1 MNRHVSKVALLLF
14 GSGMSALIYQTV
26 WLRQFRLI
34 FGAST
39 LASAAVLAVFLG
51 GLGIGGVV
59 IGRRADESRN
69 PLALYGFLELG
80 VAAFAAV
87 TPLVFAAVRALYLY
101 MGGSFSMGPLLAT
114 FVRLL
119 LSIITLGVPTFLMG
133 GTLPAAS
140 RSVESAGDAG
150 RRAMATIYAINTCGA
165 VAGTLFSTFYLLEH
179 LGNRATLWAAALLN
193 ALVGLGAMAISNSM
207 RRAKQGAK
215 AKRMHDEIEAAAA
228 AHDDDANVVTA
239 PAAAPRFVY
248 AAAAIA
254 GFAFLLM
261 ELVWYRML
269 TPLLGGTTFTFGLI
283 LAVALLGI
291 GGGSLAYAALRRT
304 RASAA
309 AFAVCCAA
317 EALFLAIPFA
327 LGDRIAV
334 FALLLRP
341 LGQAGFAGHIIGWT
355 TITMLV
361 VFPTAFVSGVQFP
374 LLISLL
380 GSGRDH
386 VGRHVGVAYAWNT
399 AGAIAGSLAG
409 GFGLLPLLTA
419 PVTWRVVIA
428 TLVAL
433 ALFAALQGRGDAFT
447 RVAAIATAAVAVAML
462 FATGPT
468 AFWRHTPIGAGRA
481 NQVNSSPNRLR
492 DLAHSRRRTTA
503 WEAEGRELSV
513 SVSDED
519 GYAFIV
525 NGKGDGHARFDA
537 GTQVM
542 GGVLAGLLHPNPRR
556 AAVIGLGTGTT
567 AGWLA
572 ALPSMERV
580 DAVEIE
586 SSILDVAK
594 MCTPVNRDVLHN
606 PKAHIAIGD
615 GREFLLS
622 RGDRYDVISSEPS
635 NPYRA
640 GIASLFTTE
649 FYEASRSRL
658 NEGGIFIQFLQAYEV
673 DAQTIRTI
681 YSTIGATFTH
691 VETWQTQTG
700 DLLLV
705 AAMSPIEYNAQTIS
719 ARMRVE
725 PVRTALRNVWWADDA
740 AAVLA
745 HYVCGN
751 STTRILGGGSRRN
764 TDDRTL
770 IEYAFARTLG
780 ATDVFRLSELRSFAR
795 AAADDVPGSVRGTGG
810 EPIVLSRRQMIGIP
824 HDAPPE
830 VDPLTP
836 DPYRM
841 RAMVAANY
849 MQGTY
854 SGVWTIW
861 QSLQNQVESPLDALT
876 LAEALAERGDPQALV
891 LIDRL
896 QGFAPI
902 EADLLR
908 GRMLWRQGKTME
920 GAEAMRRAFVAYR
933 TNPWPLPIVTR
944 RALMFTI
951 EIASEPRFAEASA
964 PIIDGLSQPFAIHM
978 FEELRKSA
986 LITLTQRAAGG
997 VCTAREVALLHSYE
1011 PQIPWQQPYL
1021 QRRALCYEQ
1030 TRDALAAAAKSDLEE
1045 FLSREPRRLQ

>member
-14 GSGMSALIYQTV
+14 GSGMSALVYQTV

-80 VAAFAAV
+80 VATFAAI
-87 TPLVFAAVRALYLY
+87 TPLVFAAVRALYLF
-101 MGGSFSMGPLLAT
+101 MGGSFVMGPLLAT
-114 FVRLL
+114 IVRLL

-140 RSVESAGDAG
+140 RSVESAGDTG
-150 RRAMATIYAINTCGA
+150 RRALATIYAINTCGA
-165 VAGTLFSTFYLLEH
+165 VAGALFSTFYLLEH
-179 LGNRATLWAAALLN
+179 FGNRATLWVAALVN
-193 ALVGLGAMAISNSM
+193 AMVGLGAMMISNSL
-207 RRAKQGAK
+207 RRAKRGAK
-215 AKRMHDEIEAAAA
+215 AKRVADEIEVIETTHAAEVALP
-228 AHDDDANVVTA
+228 V
-239 PAAAPRFVY
+239 AAPRFVY
-248 AAAAIA
+248 AAAAVA

-291 GGGSLAYAALRRT
+291 GGGSLAYAAFRRT

-309 AFAVCCAA
+309 AFALCCAA
-317 EALFLAIPFA
+317 EAFCLAIPFA
-327 LGDRIAV
+327 LGDRVAM

-341 LGQAGFAGHIIGWT
+341 LGQAGFSGHLIGWT
-355 TITMLV
+355 TITMLI

-380 GSGRDH
+380 GSGREN

-399 AGAIAGSLAG
+399 AGAIVGSLAG
-409 GFGLLPLLTA
+409 GFGILPLLTA
-419 PVTWRVVIA
+419 PGTWRLVIGA
-428 TLVAL
+428 LVLLALVAAFQGTGDGFARLL
-433 ALFAALQGRGDAFT
+433 AMVIGAG
-447 RVAAIATAAVAVAML
+447 AVAML
-462 FATGPT
+462 FAMGPT
-468 AFWRHTPIGAGRA
+468 AFWRHTPIGAGRV
-481 NQVNSSPNRLR
+481 NQTNSTPNRLR
-492 DLAHSRRRTTA
+492 DLEHSRRRTTE
-503 WEAEGRELSV
+503 WEAEGTESSV
-513 SVSDED
+513 SVSNED

-542 GGVLAGLLHPNPRR
+542 GGVLAALLHPHPRR

-572 ALPSMERV
+572 SLPTIERV

-586 SSILDVAK
+586 PSIVQVAK
-594 MCTPVNRDVLHN
+594 MCTAVNRDVLHN

-622 RGDRYDVISSEPS
+622 RGDRYDIISAEPS

-649 FYEASRSRL
+649 FYEACRSRL
-658 NEGGIFIQFLQAYEV
+658 NDGGLFIQFLQAYEV
-673 DAQTIRTI
+673 DAQTIKTI
-681 YSTIGATFTH
+681 YGTIGGVFTH
-691 VETWQTQTG
+691 VETWQSQSG

-705 AAMSPIEYNAQTIS
+705 GAMSPISYDAATIS

-740 AAVLA
+740 AAVIA

-751 STTRILGGGSRRN
+751 STARILGGGARRN

-770 IEYAFARTLG
+770 VEYAFARTLG
-780 ATDVFRLSELRSFAR
+780 VTDVFRLSELRNFAR
-795 AAADDVPGSVRGTGG
+795 AAADDVPPSIRGTGG
-810 EPIVLSRRQMIGIP
+810 EPIVISRRQSIGIP
-824 HDAPPE
+824 HDAVPE
-830 VDPLTP
+830 VDPLVP

-841 RAMVAANY
+841 RAIAQARYVEGSYAD
-849 MQGTY
+849 
-854 SGVWTIW
+854 VWTIW
-861 QSLQNQVESPLDALT
+861 QSLNNTVESPLEALT
-876 LAEALAERGDPQALV
+876 LAEALAERGDPNALT

-896 QGFAPI
+896 QTFAPI

-908 GRMLWRQGKTME
+908 GRMLWRQGKS
-920 GAEAMRRAFVAYR
+920 AEAAAAMQRAFVAYR
-933 TNPWPLPIVTR
+933 TNPWPLPIVMR
-944 RALMFTI
+944 RSLMFAI
-951 EIASEPRFAEASA
+951 EIASDQRFAQASA
-964 PIIDGLSQPFAIHM
+964 PIIDGLSQPFAVEM

-986 LITLTQRAAGG
+986 LITLIQQAAGG
-997 VCTAREVALLHSYE
+997 ACTARETELLHSYE
-1011 PQIPWQQPYL
+1011 PNIPWQHAYL
-1021 QRRALCYEQ
+1021 QRRARCYEQ
-1030 TRDALAAAAKSDLEE
+1030 THDALAIAARREFEE
-1045 FLSREPRRLQ
+1045 YVSREPKRLQVSE